1 MLPTEYQKGREM
13 KEVYTYNDFGFK
25 ELAKG
30 EFCNI
35 NVTSQYVYFT
45 DFVSNKEYCTS
56 TQNPDTIKALQP

>member
-1 MLPTEYQKGREM
+1 MLFRS
-13 KEVYTYNDFGFK
+13 NDGTGFK